1 VWRFILCAEFLALC
15 GAGQILAAE
24 NEGKPLGL
32 SVRDGTLM
40 LEGKP
45 YRGIGVNYF
54 SLASRVFNDADDTS
68 SLTNLAAL
76 AKAKIPFVRFMCGGY
91 WPNEQRLYLTNRAD
105 FFARLD
111 RVVRCAEE
119 SQIGLIPSLFWH
131 LPTVPDL
138 VGEPMQQLGNT
149 NSKSIALIRA
159 YTKDVVSRYIGS
171 PAIWAWEFG
180 NEAMLSVDLP
190 NASEQRPPIV
200 PQLGTPARRTQL
212 DELTSAQLRV
222 AYLEFARNV
231 RRLDPTR
238 LILSGNALPRVSA
251 WHNTHERSWSSDN
264 TEQFREILL
273 RDNPDPMNGISV
285 HIYPAENPPDGA
297 KSVFEKLK
305 LVMRE
310 SSAARKPLFVGE
322 FGISRRSGAI
332 EDQKRAFVECLK
344 AIQNEQVPLAAAW
357 VFDFPSQDQD
367 WNMDFKNER
376 SILLTMLAEINQK
389 R

>member
-1 VWRFILCAEFLALC
+1 MWRFILCAEFLALC

-24 NEGKPLGL
+24 NEGKPFGL

-40 LEGKP
+40 LKGKP

-54 SLASRVFNDADDTS
+54 SLASRVFNDAEDTS

-91 WPNEQRLYLTNRAD
+91 WPNEQRLYLTNRAA

-119 SQIGLIPSLFWH
+119 NQIGLIPSLFWH
-131 LPTVPDL
+131 LSTVPDL
-138 VGEPMQQLGNT
+138 VGEPMQELGNT
-149 NSKSIALIRA
+149 NSRSIALIRA
-159 YTKDVVSRYIGS
+159 YTKDVVSRYLGS

-200 PQLGTPARRTQL
+200 PQLGTPERRTQL

-222 AYLEFARNV
+222 AYLEFATSV
-231 RRLDPTR
+231 RRRDPMR
-238 LILSGNALPRVSA
+238 LILSGNALPRASA

-273 RDNPDPMNGISV
+273 RDNPDPMDGISV
-285 HIYPAENPPDGA
+285 HVYPAENPANGA
-297 KSVFEKLK
+297 KSVLETLE

-310 SSAARKPLFVGE
+310 SRAAGKALIVGE
-322 FGISRRSGAI
+322 FGVSRKSGSI
-332 EDQKRAFVECLK
+332 EEQKREFGECLK
-344 AIQNEQVPLAAAW
+344 AIQSAQVPLAAAW
-357 VFDFPSQDQD
+357 VFDFPSQDRD
-367 WNMDFKNER
+367 WNINFQNER
-376 SILLTMLAEINQK
+376 SIFLTMLAEMNQK

>member
-1 VWRFILCAEFLALC
+1 MWRFILCAGLVLG
-15 GAGQILAAE
+15 GAGQILGAE
-24 NEGKPLGL
+24 NDGKPFGL
-32 SVRDGTLM
+32 SVRDEKLL
-40 LEGKP
+40 LEGRP

-54 SLASRVFNDADDTS
+54 SLASRILHNPSDTS

-91 WPNEQRLYLTNRAD
+91 WPNEQRLYLTNREA

-119 SQIGLIPSLFWH
+119 NRIGLIPSLFWH
-131 LPTVPDL
+131 LPTVSDL
-138 VGEPMQQLGNT
+138 VGESMQELGNT
-149 NSKSIALIRA
+149 NSKSISYIRA
-159 YTKDVVSRYIGS
+159 YTRDIVSRYGGS

-200 PQLGTPARRTQL
+200 PQLGTPERRTQL
-212 DELTSAQLRV
+212 DELTSAQLQV
-222 AYLEFARNV
+222 AYLEFATSV

-238 LILSGNALPRVSA
+238 LILSGNALPRASA

-264 TEQFREILL
+264 SEQFREILL

-285 HIYPAENPPDGA
+285 HVYPTENPSNGS
-297 KSVFEKLK
+297 KSILETFQ

-310 SSAARKPLFVGE
+310 SKTAGKPLFVGE
-322 FGISRRSGAI
+322 FGVSRKSGSI
-332 EDQKRAFVECLK
+332 EEQKREFGECLK
-344 AIQNEQVPLAAAW
+344 AIQSTQVPLAAAW
-357 VFDFPSQDQD
+357 VFDLPSQDQD
-367 WNMDFKNER
+367 WNINFQNER
-376 SILLTMLAEINQK
+376 SIFLTMLAEMNQK
-389 R
+389 P